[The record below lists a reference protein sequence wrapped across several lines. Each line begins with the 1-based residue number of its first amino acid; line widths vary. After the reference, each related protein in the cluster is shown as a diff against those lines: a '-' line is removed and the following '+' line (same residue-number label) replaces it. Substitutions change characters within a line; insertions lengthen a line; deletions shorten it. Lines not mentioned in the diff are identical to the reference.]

1 VDEVRESLL
10 AAHLDHGDPRPVA
23 PLQLGIAGDVD
34 LLELEGNVL
43 PHPPE
48 HATRAV
54 AEMAVPGRVEPDPLY
69 GYRPRVTVAS
79 ETRPT
84 ASAYAA

>member
-10 AAHLDHGDPRPVA
+10 ATHLDDRDPRAVA

-48 HATRAV
+48 HAARAV
-54 AEMAVPGRVEPDPLY
+54 AEMAALGRVEPDALY
-69 GYRPRVTVAS
+69 G
-79 ETRPT
+79 
-84 ASAYAA
+84 